1 MWPATRTRRATVPG
15 EPELEPLAI
24 EDLDRDEGEADDP
37 DVPGPNGRELLDLL
51 MEDGPSA

>member
-1 MWPATRTRRATVPG
+1 MWPATRKRRATVPG